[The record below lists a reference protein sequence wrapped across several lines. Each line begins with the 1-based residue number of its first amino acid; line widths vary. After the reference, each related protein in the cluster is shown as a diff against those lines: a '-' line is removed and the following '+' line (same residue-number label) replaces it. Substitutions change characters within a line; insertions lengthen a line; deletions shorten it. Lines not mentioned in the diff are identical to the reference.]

1 MPYFIYNVYP
11 DKKLELI
18 ESFGKYR
25 DARDQAR
32 ELRAKIA
39 EGDTYTVK
47 LIHAKHEKEA
57 ERLLTTEREARP
69 IGEE

>member
-1 MPYFIYNVYP
+1 MPYFVYNVYP

-18 ESFGKYR
+18 ETFGKYR
-25 DARDQAR
+25 EARDHAR
-32 ELRAKIA
+32 ELRKQLT
-39 EGDTYTVK
+39 ENDTHTVK
-47 LIHAKHEKEA
+47 LIHAKHETEA